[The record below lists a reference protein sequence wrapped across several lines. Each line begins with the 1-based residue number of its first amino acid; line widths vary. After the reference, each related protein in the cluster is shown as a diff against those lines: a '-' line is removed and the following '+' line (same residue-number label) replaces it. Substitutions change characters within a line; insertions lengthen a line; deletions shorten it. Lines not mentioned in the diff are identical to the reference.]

1 MLNDVVGYGSQGF
14 SYTENYKESIYY
26 LVKCIELINESELY
40 DLLCAIII
48 DIDESEE

>member
-1 MLNDVVGYGSQGF
+1 MVEIIHADTN
-14 SYTENYKESIYY
+14 
-26 LVKCIELINESELY
+26 LINESELF

>member
-1 MLNDVVGYGSQGF
+1 MVQIIHADTN
-14 SYTENYKESIYY
+14 
-26 LVKCIELINESELY
+26 LINESELY